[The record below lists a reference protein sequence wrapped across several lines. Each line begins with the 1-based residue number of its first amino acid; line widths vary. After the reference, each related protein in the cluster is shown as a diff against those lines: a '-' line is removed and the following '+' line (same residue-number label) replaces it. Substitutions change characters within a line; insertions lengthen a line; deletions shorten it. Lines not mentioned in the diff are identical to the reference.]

1 MVFMMYLS
9 LFRVGSGSNWDESW
23 EMFRLPSI
31 VRKKVRMEVSQ
42 VTGTYGSGSW
52 GNRRSSQERHFS
64 GRSFKYGR
72 HCTNG
77 GYPASRTLPWA
88 DDWTGL

>member
-9 LFRVGSGSNWDESW
+9 SFRVGSGSDWDESW

-52 GNRRSSQERHFS
+52 GN
-64 GRSFKYGR
+64 
-72 HCTNG
+72 
-77 GYPASRTLPWA
+77 
-88 DDWTGL
+88 